1 MSERLP
7 YEEQLA
13 QQWNDLPLP
22 DENAAW
28 ADMKK
33 RLEEDD
39 DDRLIPVWLRGCAFW
54 GLIGVLLLGLG
65 WWILRPEKWFEKKK
79 DAPQKELVIENQP
92 KQKQSDQPLPAE
104 PQKANPITPGS
115 STPGIDQ
122 NETTE
127 KLVDLDRSTSK
138 PPGKQKVIEKKIKKH
153 NVTGYKPLREVMLP
167 DNKNP
172 EKKIVIANPL
182 KEDSLKDQNQITII
196 DQPGNPEKNIVVN
209 KSDTTSRMQTD
220 SLQQKKITE
229 TVKTTDVKKDS
240 AKRKQV
246 SFAAGI
252 AMNQQIPMSGQKFTP
267 YNAEGR
273 MGSISDYIPSVYLR
287 MYKKDKWFIQ
297 SEFRYGA
304 PQYSKAILYNQK
316 IQSDTFN
323 QTTTTSSMQLKKT
336 FYHQLP
342 ISFNY
347 FITRD
352 WSLGAGV
359 VWNKFE
365 SAVSSQDIIRHNN
378 QTGID
383 STIVKGRIITTKQL
397 DSMGM
402 KPTDTN
408 FVKSY
413 FQGIFETQYRW
424 KRFSVGIRYAF
435 GLQPYLRFKLPGG
448 VQQQERNNSLNLF
461 LRYEL
466 WRSKK

>member
-28 ADMKK
+28 ADMKR

-79 DAPQKELVIENQP
+79 DSPQKELVSENKP
-92 KQKQSDQPLPAE
+92 KQKQNDQPLPAE
-104 PQKANPITPGS
+104 PQKENSITPGS

-122 NETTE
+122 NETTG

-138 PPGKQKVIEKKIKKH
+138 S
-153 NVTGYKPLREVMLP
+153 
-167 DNKNP
+167 P
-172 EKKIVIANPL
+172 EKEKIVQKKNKITGDNVSRDDELVLKKTPEKNKPDPANPL
-182 KEDSLKDQNQITII
+182 KGDSLIDQKQITNI

-209 KSDTTSRMQTD
+209 KNNTTAKKRTD
-220 SLQQKKITE
+220 SLQQKKNTGIAKATE
-229 TVKTTDVKKDS
+229 PKKDS
-240 AKRKQV
+240 TKKKQL
-246 SFAAGI
+246 SFSAGI
-252 AMNQQIPMSGQKFTP
+252 AMNQQVPLGGQKLTP

-273 MGSISDYIPSVYLR
+273 KGSISDYIPSVYLR
-287 MYKKDKWFIQ
+287 MYKNDKWFIQ

-316 IQSDTFN
+316 IQSDTITL
-323 QTTTTSSMQLKKT
+323 TTTTTSMQLKKT

-342 ISFNY
+342 VSFNY
-347 FITRD
+347 FVTRD

-359 VWNKFE
+359 VWNKFV
-365 SAVSSQDIIRHNN
+365 SAVSSQDIIRHDN

-383 STIVKGRIITTKQL
+383 SVIAKDKIISIK
-397 DSMGM
+397 DSSGF
-402 KPTDTN
+402 KPADSN

-413 FQGIFETQYRW
+413 FQGVLETQYRW
-424 KRFSVGIRYAF
+424 RRFSIGLRYAF
-435 GLQPYLRFKLPGG
+435 GLEPYLKFKLPGG